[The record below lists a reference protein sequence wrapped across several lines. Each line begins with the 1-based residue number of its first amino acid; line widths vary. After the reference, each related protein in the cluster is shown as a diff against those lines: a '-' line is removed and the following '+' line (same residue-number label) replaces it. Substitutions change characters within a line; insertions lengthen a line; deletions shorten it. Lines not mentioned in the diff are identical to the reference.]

1 MINIHSQKQFK
12 VGKIYSVLQLE
23 MTFSIMLGRHDSRSR
38 RPIASTVRWWTRRG
52 SGFQTSKILAV
63 CHSFSKVHL
72 LIFCNFSK
80 QCHQLGSKCWNTITS
95 GGISHSN
102 YSNIKHYKCLSEH
115 WLFSFT
121 MPRGFFYCFFMFRK
135 HFSYFDIPSFIWF
148 TPNHISSN
156 LLLSEYMLKRS
167 FLTYVKL
174 IVR

>member
-1 MINIHSQKQFK
+1 MIKIHSQKQFK
-12 VGKIYSVLQLE
+12 VGKVYSVLQLE
-23 MTFSIMLGRHDSRSR
+23 MTFSIMLGRHYSRSR

-52 SGFQTSKILAV
+52 PGFQTSKILAV
-63 CHSFSKVHL
+63 CHSFSKVCL
-72 LIFCNFSK
+72 LIFCNLSK

-102 YSNIKHYKCLSEH
+102 YSNIKHYKCLSDID
-115 WLFSFT
+115 
-121 MPRGFFYCFFMFRK
+121 CFHLLCHEASFMFRK
-135 HFSYFDIPSFIWF
+135 HVSYIDIPSFIWF
-148 TPNHISSN
+148 TPSHVSSN